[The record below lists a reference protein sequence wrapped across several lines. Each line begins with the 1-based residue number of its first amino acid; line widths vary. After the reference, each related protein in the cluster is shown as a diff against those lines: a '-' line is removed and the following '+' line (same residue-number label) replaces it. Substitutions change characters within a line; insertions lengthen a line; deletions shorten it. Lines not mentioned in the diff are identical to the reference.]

1 MITIGVVCVGIL
13 IQRKML
19 LLKRVHF
26 AVKIAIA
33 KHACGWTL
41 LLKSVSPFLTS
52 HELVV
57 FSFDVVVV
65 VGLFFIFYFLNLFLM
80 HVKSDIIYSLLQ
92 NLNLELIVS
101 VDEQFEHHKY
111 VLQTLL
117 PFLKRLNEE
126 HMIEKKMEA
135 KRQGIFFQSLPNKFR
150 NLYMVQLI
158 LSF

>member
-65 VGLFFIFYFLNLFLM
+65 VGFFFFFFFFFFFLFF
-80 HVKSDIIYSLLQ
+80 
-92 NLNLELIVS
+92 
-101 VDEQFEHHKY
+101 
-111 VLQTLL
+111 
-117 PFLKRLNEE
+117 
-126 HMIEKKMEA
+126 
-135 KRQGIFFQSLPNKFR
+135 FF
-150 NLYMVQLI
+150 LI
-158 LSF
+158 LITKLFFNL

>member
-65 VGLFFIFYFLNLFLM
+65 VGFFFFFFFFFFFLFFFY
-80 HVKSDIIYSLLQ
+80 
-92 NLNLELIVS
+92 
-101 VDEQFEHHKY
+101 
-111 VLQTLL
+111 
-117 PFLKRLNEE
+117 
-126 HMIEKKMEA
+126 
-135 KRQGIFFQSLPNKFR
+135 
-150 NLYMVQLI
+150 
-158 LSF
+158 

>member
-1 MITIGVVCVGIL
+1 
-13 IQRKML
+13 

-65 VGLFFIFYFLNLFLM
+65 VGYFFIFLFFYF
-80 HVKSDIIYSLLQ
+80 
-92 NLNLELIVS
+92 
-101 VDEQFEHHKY
+101 
-111 VLQTLL
+111 
-117 PFLKRLNEE
+117 
-126 HMIEKKMEA
+126 
-135 KRQGIFFQSLPNKFR
+135 IFIF
-150 NLYMVQLI
+150 
-158 LSF
+158 

>member
-65 VGLFFIFYFLNLFLM
+65 VGYFFIFLFYFYFLM

>member
-1 MITIGVVCVGIL
+1 
-13 IQRKML
+13 
-19 LLKRVHF
+19 
-26 AVKIAIA
+26 
-33 KHACGWTL
+33 
-41 LLKSVSPFLTS
+41 
-52 HELVV
+52 
-57 FSFDVVVV
+57 
-65 VGLFFIFYFLNLFLM
+65 M

-135 KRQGIFFQSLPNKFR
+135 KRQGIFFQPLPNKFR

>member
-13 IQRKML
+13 IQQKRL
-19 LLKRVHF
+19 LPKSVHF
-26 AVKIAIA
+26 AVEIAIA
-33 KHACGWTL
+33 KHACGWTH

-57 FSFDVVVV
+57 FSFDVI
-65 VGLFFIFYFLNLFLM
+65 FFN
-80 HVKSDIIYSLLQ
+80 VCNGRQIIYILLQ

-101 VDEQFEHHKY
+101 EDEQFEHYKY
-111 VLQTLL
+111 ALQTLL

-126 HMIEKKMEA
+126 QIIEKEMEA
-135 KRQGIFFQSLPNKFR
+135 KRQGIFFQPLPNKFR
-150 NLYMVQLI
+150 NSSMVQLF